1 MVDYLLHG
9 ILVCLEPINLLAMLL
24 SVPLGIIVG
33 ALPGFGAAT
42 GLVLVLP
49 LTYTLEPGTAFVIMT
64 GIYLGCEYGG
74 CISAILINTPGTA
87 AAIVTG
93 EGMDE
98 IEFENEKYIYLPYSK
113 VTKDNVGR
121 YLGEE

>member
-1 MVDYLLHG
+1 MAKL
-9 ILVCLEPINLLAMLL
+9 
-24 SVPLGIIVG
+24 
-33 ALPGFGAAT
+33 
-42 GLVLVLP
+42 
-49 LTYTLEPGTAFVIMT
+49 
-64 GIYLGCEYGG
+64 
-74 CISAILINTPGTA
+74 A

-98 IEFENEKYIYLPYSK
+98 IKFENEKYIYLPYSK